1 MHRPPPPG
9 RTQAMD
15 RFGNKQRFGGDP
27 FQVKVDGSSDVDA
40 EIVDHGDGM
49 PASHA
54 RAVGY

>member
-1 MHRPPPPG
+1 
-9 RTQAMD
+9 MD
-15 RFGNKQRFGGDP
+15 RFGNKQRVGGDP

-54 RAVGY
+54 RAVGYS